1 MIIGDWKLEIGDWKL
16 EIGNWKL
23 EVGNWKLEIGNWKL
37 EFRIMNCEF
46 RIANYEFRIP
56 NSKSSIHYRAD
67 FHSSWGE
74 SFGVK
79 GEFLFLWA
87 AGAEGIEANV
97 YRGALAWI

>member
-1 MIIGDWKLEIGDWKL
+1 MNPEL
-16 EIGNWKL
+16 
-23 EVGNWKLEIGNWKL
+23 
-37 EFRIMNCEF
+37 RIPNCES
-46 RIANYEFRIP
+46 RIP
-56 NSKSSIHYRAD
+56 NSKSSVHHRAD